1 MVLLDIKKN
10 QKCKV
15 ISFCNVKCHD
25 CLRQCRLMEMGF
37 MPNAIVEVTQNNI
50 FGICCKI
57 GDSSYAISQEMA
69 SFITVELLDFVS

>member
-1 MVLLDIKKN
+1 
-10 QKCKV
+10 
-15 ISFCNVKCHD
+15 
-25 CLRQCRLMEMGF
+25 MEMGF